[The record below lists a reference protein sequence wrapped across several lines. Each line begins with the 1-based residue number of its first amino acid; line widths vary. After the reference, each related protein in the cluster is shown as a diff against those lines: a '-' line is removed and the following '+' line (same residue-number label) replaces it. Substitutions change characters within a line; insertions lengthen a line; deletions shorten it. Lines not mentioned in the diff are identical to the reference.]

1 MNQISEV
8 ITTLEHYK
16 VVIRDTL
23 EYSLPRD
30 KYDMDAYNEKK
41 RSILIELDQNTPL
54 KSIITNSGENGEK
67 LEKMIRD
74 FYEEVYGEG
83 STILK
88 AAEDGLR
95 VDHAQHLAIFKGVL
109 PIHENIEGMV
119 RGIIADAKKK
129 CIALSHTSLLLIN

>member
-23 EYSLPRD
+23 EYTLPRD

-74 FYEEVYGEG
+74 FYEEV
-83 STILK
+83 
-88 AAEDGLR
+88 
-95 VDHAQHLAIFKGVL
+95 
-109 PIHENIEGMV
+109 
-119 RGIIADAKKK
+119 
-129 CIALSHTSLLLIN
+129 

>member
-23 EYSLPRD
+23 EYTLPRD

-54 KSIITNSGENGEK
+54 KSIITNSGENGENMEILLTIDSESAVK
-67 LEKMIRD
+67 RVFSEKNDGKQEETALLMDCPPQIINGRTMIPLR
-74 FYEEVYGEG
+74 FVSENFGR
-83 STILK
+83 
-88 AAEDGLR
+88 R
-95 VDHAQHLAIFKGVL
+95 VDWDPETLEVSIDL
-109 PIHENIEGMV
+109 
-119 RGIIADAKKK
+119 
-129 CIALSHTSLLLIN
+129 